1 VERGL
6 TNTKQKSFVSIPR
19 FIISN
24 DYFQALTK
32 IRT

>member
-1 VERGL
+1 VGLGL
-6 TNTKQKSFVSIPR
+6 TNTKQKSFVSVPR

-24 DYFQALTK
+24 DHFQALIE